1 MQHLRKK
8 VLPIILFACFCL
20 SCGTPVCAESEKSS
34 TEMASRI
41 KDNPIVDLVCNEI
54 ANYRKDYYDITS
66 ISGKVSNIE
75 KASNGV
81 NIIVDVNYSTK
92 IKARTPDDSPYIKGI
107 KAAIDRLTN
116 KKDIERANS
125 YLKIWYGELERDHI
139 GKSLPHSSE
148 FKVFI
153 PVSDTRNVL
162 GNL

>member
-1 MQHLRKK
+1 MQQLRKK

-20 SCGTPVCAESEKSS
+20 SCGTPVYAESEKSS

-41 KDNPIVDLVCNEI
+41 KDSPIVDLVCNEI

-92 IKARTPDDSPYIKGI
+92 IKARTPDDSPVTIYMVEDM
-107 KAAIDRLTN
+107 AA
-116 KKDIERANS
+116 S
-125 YLKIWYGELERDHI
+125 H
-139 GKSLPHSSE
+139 
-148 FKVFI
+148 VFLHL
-153 PVSDTRNVL
+153 VA
-162 GNL
+162 